1 MHNPVLT
8 CATLLGTRP
17 LHCSIKTRLLFQREY
32 FTLLTVLKTFTYQ
45 FTMLCDYC
53 ILTPALHQCFQIAYN
68 TSPPVLAAAI
78 RRTILKML
86 LHASTTLSLHLG
98 PQSRVKN
105 CRILLPKHSCYI
117 TLQKRKERDV
127 LYIDRNESINSWV
140 KRDQLDATC
149 FIITLFSAQ
158 HVSDV
163 NTSILRSLRL
173 ICKVTSWVVSG
184 SMCVGVPLQ
193 CGYGG
198 VVFVCS
204 LKHCSAVCW
213 ALNKV
218 IIKQVASSW
227 SLFTQLLDKY
237 LL

>member
-184 SMCVGVPLQ
+184 SMCVGAYGYHTTIATLQ
-193 CGYGG
+193 QNTNTHRTRY
-198 VVFVCS
+198 
-204 LKHCSAVCW
+204 
-213 ALNKV
+213 NP
-218 IIKQVASSW
+218 W
-227 SLFTQLLDKY
+227 SNFTN
-237 LL
+237 